1 MKKILFYTNQF
12 FGQIGGEE
20 CAYQKPFME
29 NGARG
34 NAAAFV
40 PKLKDAKIAATIV
53 CGDNYYAENMDTVK
67 AFIKEKVE
75 EVQPDMVIAGPAFN
89 AGRFGIACGD
99 VCSYVVE
106 NFQIPAITGLYEEN
120 PAVEMY
126 RKNIYILKVGK
137 SAAGMRKAVA
147 LMAPFANKLLSGE
160 KIGTPKEE
168 QYYPKGK
175 RINVFHEKNGAQ
187 RAMDMLLKKLKNEP
201 YESELEISV
210 YEKVDPAL
218 PLDTLEGKKIALCTS
233 GGIVEFGNP
242 DHMPAATAKF
252 YKEYSVEGMER
263 LEEGVF
269 ESVHAG
275 YDPVYANKDPNR
287 VAPLDVLRMMEK
299 EGKIGSVYPYLV
311 TTTGNSTSVADA
323 TRMGQEIGV
332 VLKKAKV
339 DGVILTST

>member
-1 MKKILFYTNQF
+1 MKKVLFYTNQF
-12 FGQIGGEE
+12 FGQIGGEDM
-20 CAYQKPFME
+20 AYQTPFME
-29 NGARG
+29 EGARG

-40 PKLKDAKIAATIV
+40 PLLKDAGIVGTII

-67 AFIKEKVE
+67 AFAKEKVE
-75 EVQPDMVIAGPAFN
+75 ELKPDLLIAGPAFN

-99 VCSYVVE
+99 LCSYVTE
-106 NFQIPAITGLYEEN
+106 TFGIPAITGLYEEN

-137 SAAGMRKAVA
+137 SAAGMRKAVD
-147 LMAPFANKLLSGE
+147 LMAPFANKLLAGE
-160 KIGTPKEE
+160 EIGMPKEE

-187 RAMDMLLKKLKNEP
+187 RAMDMLLKKLSGQP
-201 YESELEISV
+201 YESELEIST
-210 YEKVDPAL
+210 YEKVTPA
-218 PLDTLEGKKIALCTS
+218 PALDTLEGKKIALCTS
-233 GGIVEFGNP
+233 GGIVAFGNP

-252 YKEYSVEGMER
+252 YKEYSVEGMDS
-263 LEEGVF
+263 LEQGVF

-275 YDPVYANKDPNR
+275 YDPVYANQDPDR
-287 VAPLDVLRMMEK
+287 VAPLDVLRMLER
-299 EGKIGSVYPYLV
+299 EGKIGSVYQNLI

-323 TRMGQEIGV
+323 TRMGQEIGE
-332 VLKKAKV
+332 VLKREGV